1 MREKKIFYNKSILL
15 FLICLTFSYI
25 LFKSSPKFPE
35 KKFRKKE
42 NRKTRKL
49 IDSQK
54 VYEICKNSP
63 KEVFNFYYN
72 NSEFKLSEKIEYKDN
87 EEYIQN
93 IITMLDEK
101 KKDSKK
107 IKKYIVHI
115 LPYFFLLII
124 TFLVPIFWI
133 GCFFCFYCN
142 WLCCCGYYQN
152 NIGKNLFYLIT
163 IIFLLIGMI
172 FAMLGLNRYED
183 VFISLNGV
191 TCSLMQFVLELSD
204 GQKKEEKP
212 KWDGIN
218 NIKDILTN
226 TISSIKNS
234 KGQIFNEF
242 ESQMNDLDDEIDSWY
257 KKLDDIYEEVKKN
270 YYSFEVDFNGSI
282 NHFYPEYILSYGPA
296 LEPNKILFA
305 STLEFFNIYYYLKS
319 TLSEFKTIIDD
330 NIVINDLENAKNKLD
345 DLLSQFNNFT
355 DSIVDPWYDYQD
367 KVVKYGKKA
376 SIFFFYYIIIENF
389 LLMIF
394 FTINVCM
401 NKGIIFKIIIH
412 FLWMT
417 LGILIIVNMLLG
429 SILTIL
435 GVVGKDFVS
444 VLHFIVSSDNLKYE
458 HPKIFSNG
466 ESLKYINTCM
476 NGNGDLS
483 SAFNFD
489 IITLSLN
496 EIISLRNYFI
506 MSKNEIKDL
515 KESNTIS
522 QYENYLNIYKE
533 KYLSDIYYIQE
544 TQIGDVEHLF
554 NVNTIIKELN
564 DYSINQ
570 INNDNCILIKDLYSV
585 NNSNSYYTLISPSD
599 PTHNLGSDSLIY
611 LYDDWTDS
619 LIEKRYEN
627 ENICEDKNNK
637 NIKDI
642 ASNYMKFF
650 NNIKEKNNNLIS
662 NIQSF
667 NKELNEKFKN
677 IIENLKQSINSCNKI
692 IDPIFEVFN
701 NIIGDSNNIFSIM
714 NCKFLSSDIK
724 VTFTEIYIGLGK
736 DIHNYGLL
744 IFIIGVSEGFS
755 IFGILIAMN
764 LHKIIEDKKDKEKGI
779 VISKNN
785 INNNTEKDDSKIE
798 KKNNDQQSNDSN
810 MKLILNDNKKMF

>member
-1 MREKKIFYNKSILL
+1 MRGKKIIDNKSIIL

-35 KKFRKKE
+35 IKFRKKE

-101 KKDSKK
+101 KKDNKK
-107 IKKYIVHI
+107 IIKYIMHI
-115 LPYFFLLII
+115 LPYFFLLVI

-133 GCFFCFYCN
+133 GCFCCFCCN
-142 WLCCCGYYQN
+142 WLCCCCCCQN
-152 NIGKNLFYLIT
+152 NNGNNLCYLIT

-172 FAMLGLNRYED
+172 FAMLGLNHYED
-183 VFISLNGV
+183 VFKSLNGV
-191 TCSLMQFVLELSD
+191 SCSLMKFVLELSE

-226 TISSIKNS
+226 TISSIKKS
-234 KGQIFNEF
+234 QGQIFNEF
-242 ESQMNDLDDEIDSWY
+242 ESQMNDLDDEIVSWEQ
-257 KKLDDIYEEVKKN
+257 KIDAIYEEVKRN

-282 NHFYPEYILSYGPA
+282 NQFYPEYILSYGPSS
-296 LEPNKILFA
+296 EPNSILFTT
-305 STLEFFNIYYYLKS
+305 TLEFSTIYYYLKS
-319 TLSEFKTIIDD
+319 TLSNLKKSIAD
-330 NIVINDLENAKNKLD
+330 NIAINDLENAKNKLD
-345 DLLSQFNNFT
+345 DLLSQFNDFT

-376 SIFFFYYIIIENF
+376 SIFFFYYILIENF

-394 FTINVCM
+394 FTIIICM

-412 FLWMT
+412 FLWIT

-444 VLHFIVSSDNLKYE
+444 VLHFIVSSDNLKSE

-483 SAFNFD
+483 FAFNFNTV
-489 IITLSLN
+489 TLSLN
-496 EIISLRNYFI
+496 EILSLRNYLI
-506 MSKNEIKDL
+506 MSQNEIKDL

-522 QYENYLNIYKE
+522 LYENNLKIYKE
-533 KYLSDIYYIQE
+533 KYLSDIYYTQE
-544 TQIGDVEHLF
+544 TEIGDIEHLF

-564 DYSINQ
+564 DYSTNQ
-570 INNDNCILIKDLYSV
+570 INNENCILIKDLYSV
-585 NNSNSYYTLISPSD
+585 NNSNSNYTLISPSD
-599 PTHNLGSDSLIY
+599 STHNLGNNSLIY
-611 LYDDWTDS
+611 LYDDWTDTS
-619 LIEKRYEN
+619 IEQRYEN

-650 NNIKEKNNNLIS
+650 NSIKKENKNLIS
-662 NIQSF
+662 KIQSF
-667 NKELNEKFKN
+667 DDELNEDFKN
-677 IIENLKQSINSCNKI
+677 IIEILKQTINSCNKI

-701 NIIGDSNNIFSIM
+701 NIIGNSNNIFSII
-714 NCKFLSSDIK
+714 NCKFLSSNIK
-724 VTFTEIYIGLGK
+724 VAYTEIYIALGK
-736 DIHNYGLL
+736 DIHNFGIL
-744 IFIIGVSEGFS
+744 IFIIGVLEGFS
-755 IFGILIAMN
+755 IFGILIGMN
-764 LHKIIEDKKDKEKGI
+764 LHKIIEDKKNKEKGI

-785 INNNTEKDDSKIE
+785 INNNTEKDDSKIG
-798 KKNNDQQSNDSN
+798 KNNNAQGNDSN

>member
-1 MREKKIFYNKSILL
+1 
-15 FLICLTFSYI
+15 
-25 LFKSSPKFPE
+25 
-35 KKFRKKE
+35 
-42 NRKTRKL
+42 
-49 IDSQK
+49 
-54 VYEICKNSP
+54 
-63 KEVFNFYYN
+63 
-72 NSEFKLSEKIEYKDN
+72 
-87 EEYIQN
+87 
-93 IITMLDEK
+93 
-101 KKDSKK
+101 
-107 IKKYIVHI
+107 
-115 LPYFFLLII
+115 
-124 TFLVPIFWI
+124 
-133 GCFFCFYCN
+133 
-142 WLCCCGYYQN
+142 
-152 NIGKNLFYLIT
+152 
-163 IIFLLIGMI
+163 
-172 FAMLGLNRYED
+172 
-183 VFISLNGV
+183 
-191 TCSLMQFVLELSD
+191 
-204 GQKKEEKP
+204 
-212 KWDGIN
+212 
-218 NIKDILTN
+218 
-226 TISSIKNS
+226 
-234 KGQIFNEF
+234 
-242 ESQMNDLDDEIDSWY
+242 MNDLDDEMVSWY
-257 KKLDDIYEEVKKN
+257 KKVDDIYEEVKKN

-330 NIVINDLENAKNKLD
+330 NITINDLENAKNKLD

-376 SIFFFYYIIIENF
+376 SIFFFYYILIENF